1 MLQTITLMFSLFLS
15 IGILAFSN
23 GAAGTL
29 LALRI
34 SEAGFTSLSVGFI
47 SSGYF
52 VGMILGPFYVQRLV
66 TYIGYIRAF
75 AAFGST
81 LSAALLIHPFW
92 IDPWLW
98 TGLRI
103 IEGVC
108 MVGMYICA
116 ESWINEKSTNE
127 IRGRVFSIYALLV
140 MAMVSLGQLV
150 LNVPDSTGVS
160 IFVLISALASI
171 AVVPIA
177 ITKVDPPPPPALS
190 SLNIRELYH
199 ISPLAMITAIST
211 GALQGAA
218 YGLGPVYA
226 SSMGL
231 DVEAVTWFMFMLLGG
246 AVIGMWP
253 IGKLSDSIDRR
264 KALLLV
270 LVIVII
276 ASVGLAVLQPTGWM
290 LSGFALLYGAVAW
303 PMYSIA
309 SAHLNDHATTD
320 QRVRANSGLLV
331 MYGVGAASGPLLA
344 AGTDSLVGSTS
355 GLFYFTALVGCLT
368 LASTLWRISARDSI
382 SVEDQ
387 GTHIITPA
395 TSPMIAELVADM
407 DEVEEVREEKE
418 K

>member
-1 MLQTITLMFSLFLS
+1 MLQAITLMFSLFLS

-66 TYIGYIRAF
+66 THIGYIRAF

-98 TGLRI
+98 TFLRI

-127 IRGRVFSIYALLV
+127 IRGQVFSIYALLV

-190 SLNIRELYH
+190 SLNMRELYK
-199 ISPLAMITAIST
+199 ISPLAMIAAIST

-226 SSMGL
+226 SSIGL
-231 DVEAVTWFMFMLLGG
+231 NVEAVTWFMFMLLGG

-253 IGKLSDSIDRR
+253 LGKLSDSIDRR
-264 KALLLV
+264 KAMLFALS
-270 LVIVII
+270 IVII
-276 ASVGLAVLQPTGWM
+276 ASVSLAVLEPTGWM
-290 LSGFALLYGAVAW
+290 LSAFALVFGASAW
-303 PMYSIA
+303 PLYSMA
-309 SAHLNDHATTD
+309 SAHLNDHANSD
-320 QRVRANSGLLV
+320 QRVRANAGLLV
-331 MYGVGAASGPLLA
+331 MYGIGAASGPLLA
-344 AGTDSLVGSTS
+344 AATNTLMDSPS
-355 GLFYFTALVGCLT
+355 GLFIFTTLVAILT
-368 LASTLWRISARDSI
+368 VLTTLWRMVARESI
-382 SVEDQ
+382 SVDEQ
-387 GTHIITPA
+387 GSHTITPR
-395 TSPMIAELVADM
+395 TSPMVAEIVA
-407 DEVEEVREEKE
+407 EIEEEEE
-418 K
+418 EE

>member
-1 MLQTITLMFSLFLS
+1 MLQAITLMFSLFLS

-29 LALRI
+29 LALKI

-52 VGMILGPFYVQRLV
+52 VGMILGPFYVQRLI
-66 TYIGYIRAF
+66 THIGYIRAF

-98 TGLRI
+98 TFLRI

-116 ESWINEKSTNE
+116 ESWINEKSNNE
-127 IRGRVFSIYALLV
+127 IRGQVFAVYALVV

-150 LNVPDSTGVS
+150 LNVPDSTGIS

-190 SLNIRELYH
+190 SLNIKELYK
-199 ISPLAMITAIST
+199 ISPLAMIAAIST

-226 SSMGL
+226 SSIGL
-231 DVEAVTWFMFMLLGG
+231 DVEGITWFMFMLLGG

-253 IGKLSDSIDRR
+253 LGRLSDSIDRR
-264 KALLLV
+264 KAMLLALGI
-270 LVIVII
+270 VIVTSI
-276 ASVGLAVLQPTGWM
+276 GLAAFQPTGWM
-290 LSGFALLYGAVAW
+290 LSAFALVFGASAW
-303 PMYSIA
+303 PMYSIV

-320 QRVRANSGLLV
+320 QRVRANAGLLV

-344 AGTDSLVGSTS
+344 AGTNALLDSRS
-355 GLFYFTALVGCLT
+355 GLFIFTALVATLT
-368 LASTLWRISARDSI
+368 VLTTLWRMAMRESI
-382 SVEDQ
+382 AVEEQ
-387 GTHIITPA
+387 GTHTITPR
-395 TSPMIAELVADM
+395 TSPMIAEIVADI
-407 DEVEEVREEKE
+407 EAEE
-418 K
+418 